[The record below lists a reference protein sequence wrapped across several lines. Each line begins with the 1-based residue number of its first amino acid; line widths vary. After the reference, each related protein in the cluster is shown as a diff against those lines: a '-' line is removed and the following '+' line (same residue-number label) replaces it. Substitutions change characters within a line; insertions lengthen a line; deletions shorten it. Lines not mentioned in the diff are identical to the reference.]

1 MHGMPTWVSPVGVFV
16 VAAVCVVLLGRV
28 RVDRSRPRG
37 VLRRARRLNAVRV
50 LIVALLSDHD
60 QVVLQEDLDRTL
72 RALIV
77 ALELDHDLALGLAA
91 PTSSVR
97 VEVAAEDALVRHP
110 AVQLKEGG
118 VDAEVEDFLVVVDVE
133 NDRIVENQE
142 ICGSGVGN

>member
-28 RVDRSRPRG
+28 RVDRSRPLG
-37 VLRRARRLNAVRV
+37 VLRRDRRLIAVWV

>member
-1 MHGMPTWVSPVGVFV
+1 MISP
-16 VAAVCVVLLGRV
+16 
-28 RVDRSRPRG
+28 
-37 VLRRARRLNAVRV
+37 
-50 LIVALLSDHD
+50 
-60 QVVLQEDLDRTL
+60 LDF
-72 RALIV
+72 
-77 ALELDHDLALGLAA
+77 AA

-118 VDAEVEDFLVVVDVE
+118 VDVEVEDFLVVVDVE